1 MPLTLEYLLTAIAW
15 LLAGLVP
22 LIGVSLLLGWLI
34 NMPLRRAENA
44 RFFLDLLNVGMRSGR
59 TPEESIVSL
68 SRTGDR
74 DLGGRFHLVA
84 AFLQS
89 GATLIQAIE
98 RAPRL
103 LPPQIVALLKIGEE
117 LGDFSRIMPT
127 AQAMLKDGDSGVRK
141 SKDYLIILAFVVTPA
156 SVMMMMF
163 TSLHVLPKYEG
174 IFADLFGDVA
184 YQSSILLLFVRLQWI
199 WIASQLALLLIIW
212 TGVLLY
218 FINPRSSSWEGTRL
232 AEFCAAIHFRISW
245 KRKRMQRDFS
255 AALGLLL
262 DAGVPE
268 KNALPLAGDCSANL
282 KFIRIV
288 RQCAERLARGA
299 RLGDAIKP
307 LDPTGQFQWRLEN
320 AEAGGAD
327 FQRALESWRE
337 ELDTKAFQQEHAFT
351 QAFSSG
357 LVLWN
362 GLIVGSLAFAVFD
375 FLSKSITSPVL
386 W

>member
-89 GATLIQAIE
+89 GATLMQAIE

-117 LGDFSRIMPT
+117 LGDFSRITPT

-141 SKDYLIILAFVVTPA
+141 GKDYLIILAFVVSPV
-156 SVMMMMF
+156 SVMMIMF
-163 TSLHVLPKYEG
+163 TSLSVVPKYEG
-174 IFADLFGDVA
+174 ILADMFEGIEMQFLTLYG
-184 YQSSILLLFVRLQWI
+184 SLSWI
-199 WIASQLALLLIIW
+199 WVASQLALLLIIW

-232 AEFCAAIHFRISW
+232 AEFCAAIHSRIPW

-288 RQCAERLARGA
+288 RQCAERLTRGA
-299 RLGDAIKP
+299 TLGDAIKP
-307 LDPTGQFQWRLEN
+307 LDPSGQFQWRLET
-320 AEAGGAD
+320 ADAGGVD

-337 ELDTKAFQQEHAFT
+337 ELDTKAFQQEQAFT

-375 FLSKSITSPVL
+375 FLSKSLNHPTL